1 MRANGLDTSPSMP
14 SISRSRRHRK
24 PVVCSIGTVDPLA
37 ASGLG
42 ADLRVYEKLGT
53 QPLLVV
59 TAVTAQ
65 NSARV
70 TAVQPLPARAIVQQL
85 RSIWEQV
92 RPDAICI
99 GLIPH
104 ASGIRAVRNFL
115 SKLRAR
121 PPVVLDPVLRSSS
134 GYALSSAAAGD
145 ELRRLLPLVSI
156 VTPNVSEA
164 ARLASTP
171 VNNLTQARAAA
182 LELSSCGCAVLLTGG
197 HLPGQVCVDVFASLG
212 KVHALAHKRI
222 AGSMRGSGGILAAAI
237 SVYLARGDKPLA
249 AIRKARRFVQSAIR
263 DAHPLGNGPP
273 QL

>member
-1 MRANGLDTSPSMP
+1 M
-14 SISRSRRHRK
+14 
-24 PVVCSIGTVDPLA
+24 VCSIGTVDPLA
-37 ASGLG
+37 AAGLG
-42 ADLRVYEKLGT
+42 ADLRVYEKLGA

-70 TAVQPLPARAIVQQL
+70 TAVQPVPARAIVQQL

-92 RPDAICI
+92 RPDAVCI
-99 GLIPH
+99 GLIPQ

-115 SKLRAR
+115 SKLPAR

-145 ELRRLLPLVSI
+145 ELKRLLPLVSI

-164 ARLASTP
+164 ARLTSTP

-182 LELSSCGCAVLLTGG
+182 LELSSYGCAVLVTGG
-197 HLPGQVCVDVFASLG
+197 HLPGQVCTDVFASLG
-212 KVHALAHKRI
+212 RVHALAHKRI

-237 SVYLARGDKPLA
+237 SVHLARGDKPLA
-249 AIRKARRFVQSAIR
+249 AIRKARRIVQSAMR
-263 DAHPLGNGPP
+263 AARPLGNGPP

>member
-1 MRANGLDTSPSMP
+1 M
-14 SISRSRRHRK
+14 
-24 PVVCSIGTVDPLA
+24 VCSIGTVDPLA

-42 ADLRVYEKLGT
+42 ADLRVYEKLGA

-70 TAVQPLPARAIVQQL
+70 TAVQPVPARTIVQQL

-92 RPDAICI
+92 RPDAVCI
-99 GLIPH
+99 GLIPQ

-115 SKLRAR
+115 SKLPAR

-145 ELRRLLPLVSI
+145 ELMRLLPLVSI
-156 VTPNVSEA
+156 VTPNASEA
-164 ARLASTP
+164 ARLALTP
-171 VNNLTQARAAA
+171 VTNFTQARAAA
-182 LELSSCGCAVLLTGG
+182 VELSSYGCAVLLTGG
-197 HLPGQVCVDVFASLG
+197 HLPGQVCTDVFASLG
-212 KVHALAHKRI
+212 RVHALAHKRI

-237 SVYLARGDKPLA
+237 SVHLARGDKPLA
-249 AIRKARRFVQSAIR
+249 AIRKARRIVQSAMR
-263 DAHPLGNGPP
+263 AARPLGNGPP